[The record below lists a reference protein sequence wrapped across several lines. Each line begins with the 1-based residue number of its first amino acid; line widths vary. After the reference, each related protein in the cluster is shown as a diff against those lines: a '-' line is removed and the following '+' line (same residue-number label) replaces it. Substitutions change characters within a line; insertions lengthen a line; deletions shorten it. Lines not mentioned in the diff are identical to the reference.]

1 VNKTNDPHYT
11 GNKITYKRVNEVD
24 YSIAHHTHG
33 PLRVTLDANRRIKRI
48 IKKTRIKD
56 INFLCPQSVV
66 DFRISASTEVD
77 FGTGIQIR
85 ELPKHGRQKERLS
98 YQFELFSVDLT
109 KVEQGDWEGTRTVYE
124 TEIEL
129 VEMHVLR
136 AEKEKRESGM
146 PNDFMTIATALV
158 NNIRAFLLIAK
169 EFQQYSLP
177 PDTSKS

>member
-1 VNKTNDPHYT
+1 MFAFFCCK

-66 DFRISASTEVD
+66 DFRISASTYVHLLPNALGPWNELLAQDSEVD

-109 KVEQGDWEGTRTVYE
+109 KVEQVDCPHPSW
-124 TEIEL
+124 
-129 VEMHVLR
+129 
-136 AEKEKRESGM
+136 
-146 PNDFMTIATALV
+146 
-158 NNIRAFLLIAK
+158 
-169 EFQQYSLP
+169 LP
-177 PDTSKS
+177 S